1 MQRRTGVRA
10 GAVALGALVFVIL
23 LVASLAFLTRRADAA
38 TAGTCEPV
46 VVSVDW
52 DHRRAEKVSGVVVR
66 VNYPRSLEMPS
77 KGNPDSSKDRVELL
91 TGTSGGLFDAVPRD
105 SDQDGRKDVL
115 SIGLITQGIGS
126 GPFARLRFDCA
137 PGMAPA
143 KAAELT
149 CVSDVAD
156 ETGSVPS
163 SCSVTIAG
171 G

>member
-1 MQRRTGVRA
+1 MRRRSGVRV
-10 GAVALGALVFVIL
+10 GVVAVGALVLVIL
-23 LVASLAFLTRRADAA
+23 LVLSLAYLTRRAEAA
-38 TAGTCEPV
+38 TLRGCQTV

-66 VNYPRSLEMPS
+66 VTYPGSLEMPS
-77 KGNPDSSKDRVELL
+77 SGTPDSSKDRVELL